1 MSNFV
6 NNKTTFFEYLCSKDD
21 NMNENS
27 EDDDM
32 GKRILTFGKDDR
44 EDVNKNLSLSTCSDS
59 SISSGEFLDI
69 PSNPEDE
76 SLNHEIQEIC
86 NKDTNIIMD
95 SYYSPNNLNS
105 NDWEFAYKI
114 LTRLKLKEHWVKTN
128 WKWDETGVEL
138 SSDFTNTLNSA
149 IVYSLVTL
157 INPTNMLPQIYKV
170 VCVVPKKEAINMY
183 KLNLTV
189 PSYDWVLRS
198 KWSWLSCIPYDDTIN
213 NKKEATV

>member
-21 NMNENS
+21 NTNENS

-95 SYYSPNNLNS
+95 SY
-105 NDWEFAYKI
+105 
-114 LTRLKLKEHWVKTN
+114 
-128 WKWDETGVEL
+128 
-138 SSDFTNTLNSA
+138 
-149 IVYSLVTL
+149 
-157 INPTNMLPQIYKV
+157 
-170 VCVVPKKEAINMY
+170 CVV
-183 KLNLTV
+183 
-189 PSYDWVLRS
+189 
-198 KWSWLSCIPYDDTIN
+198 WSQ
-213 NKKEATV
+213 